1 MGQLKV
7 KTGIC
12 TDQSEALKLM
22 LKNWNIYNVASI
34 KAIHAKFRGT
44 YSYTSNFFNGG
55 FDQLIRWIKPAVVQQ
70 HIIQKVSDTPI
81 MTALFKLVSLQCH

>member
-7 KTGIC
+7 KMGIY
-12 TDQSEALKLM
+12 TFLIADQSEALKLM
-22 LKNWNIYNVASI
+22 LKNWYICNVASI
-34 KAIHAKFRGT
+34 QAKHAKFRGT
-44 YSYTSNFFNGG
+44 YSYTSNI

-81 MTALFKLVSLQCH
+81 MTALFTLVSLQCY